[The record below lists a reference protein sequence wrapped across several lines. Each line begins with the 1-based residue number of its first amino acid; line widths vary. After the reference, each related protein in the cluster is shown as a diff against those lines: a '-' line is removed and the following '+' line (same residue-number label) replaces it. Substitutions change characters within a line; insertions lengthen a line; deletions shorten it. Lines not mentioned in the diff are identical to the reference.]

1 MLKVAQQ
8 SETYFNMTAKGQ
20 SNDLSTD
27 AVQEAVLADRDDLSS
42 KEQEEINEEKSV
54 DGESK
59 TDIVSEKI
67 ELCLQ
72 AFDSLDLRDVN
83 LEILPCISV
92 LLIVKEFIECSHYDE
107 TKLWLDKIKF
117 RLGGKVS
124 IRHPYQCKIIGNLPK
139 EIFLALGCKMFLI
152 TFPSLTKISAMQYH
166 SQGWKLLLHYSLCC
180 QECQKGQSYF
190 KRRVSNG
197 RAKFIVYLEKDCF
210 PLQYQSWSTLDNIP

>member
-1 MLKVAQQ
+1 MLTVAQQ
-8 SETYFNMTAKGQ
+8 SETYFNMMAKGQ

-42 KEQEEINEEKSV
+42 KEQEEIDEEKSV

-59 TDIVSEKI
+59 KDIVSEKI

-92 LLIVKEFIECSHYDE
+92 LLIVIDFIECSHYVE

-117 RLGGKVS
+117 GLGGKVS

-139 EIFLALGCKMFLI
+139 
-152 TFPSLTKISAMQYH
+152 
-166 SQGWKLLLHYSLCC
+166 
-180 QECQKGQSYF
+180 
-190 KRRVSNG
+190 
-197 RAKFIVYLEKDCF
+197 
-210 PLQYQSWSTLDNIP
+210 

>member
-1 MLKVAQQ
+1 MLTVAQQ

-59 TDIVSEKI
+59 KDIVSEKI

-107 TKLWLDKIKF
+107 TKLWLDKTNSVWEEKSAS
-117 RLGGKVS
+117 GT
-124 IRHPYQCKIIGNLPK
+124 
-139 EIFLALGCKMFLI
+139 LI
-152 TFPSLTKISAMQYH
+152 
-166 SQGWKLLLHYSLCC
+166 
-180 QECQKGQSYF
+180 
-190 KRRVSNG
+190 N
-197 RAKFIVYLEKDCF
+197 AK
-210 PLQYQSWSTLDNIP
+210 

>member
-1 MLKVAQQ
+1 M
-8 SETYFNMTAKGQ
+8 
-20 SNDLSTD
+20 
-27 AVQEAVLADRDDLSS
+27 
-42 KEQEEINEEKSV
+42 
-54 DGESK
+54 
-59 TDIVSEKI
+59 
-67 ELCLQ
+67 CLQ

-83 LEILPCISV
+83 VEILPCISV
-92 LLIVKEFIECSHYDE
+92 LLIVKDFIECSHYDE

-124 IRHPYQCKIIGNLPK
+124 K
-139 EIFLALGCKMFLI
+139 EIFLALGCEMFLI
-152 TFPSLTKISAMQYH
+152 TFPSLKKISAMQYH

>member
-1 MLKVAQQ
+1 MKKNLLMENPKK
-8 SETYFNMTAKGQ
+8 N
-20 SNDLSTD
+20 
-27 AVQEAVLADRDDLSS
+27 
-42 KEQEEINEEKSV
+42 
-54 DGESK
+54 
-59 TDIVSEKI
+59 IVSEKI

-92 LLIVKEFIECSHYDE
+92 LLIVKDFIECSHYDE

-139 EIFLALGCKMFLI
+139 EIFLTLGYKMFLI
-152 TFPSLTKISAMQYH
+152 TFPSLKKISAMQYH
-166 SQGWKLLLHYSLCC
+166 SQGWRLLLHYSLCC

-190 KRRVSNG
+190 KRRVPNG

-210 PLQYQSWSTLDNIP
+210 PLQYQSWSTLDNIPWWILE